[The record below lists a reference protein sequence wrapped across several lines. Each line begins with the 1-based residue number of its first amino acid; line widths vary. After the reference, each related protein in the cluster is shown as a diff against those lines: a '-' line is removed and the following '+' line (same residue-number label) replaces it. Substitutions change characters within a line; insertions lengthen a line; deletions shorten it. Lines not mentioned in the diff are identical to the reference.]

1 MSGLSHSH
9 PGLPAEA
16 WGESVFH
23 IVCLLFN
30 VASLR
35 ARALSL
41 IPPRPPHRKRT
52 PGMALGT
59 LYVQTIK
66 CK

>member
-1 MSGLSHSH
+1 MVSGLSHSH

-41 IPPRPPHRKRT
+41 IPPPP
-52 PGMALGT
+52 PPEANAWDGSGDI
-59 LYVQTIK
+59 VCSNNQV
-66 CK
+66 